1 MNNKQQQHQQQMV
14 ESLTSSLD
22 VVQMHHHLAAAAAA
36 AANAMNTGG
45 GGNGTTMMASPNSAS
60 NTALHHYAGTS
71 SQAPVVNISANHN
84 NQSSKPNTW
93 LPYSFQL
100 NSIMSSSGNPT
111 NSNPNPVNPS
121 GQVSSQTTAPQ
132 LNSIPIP
139 LTNMPQKKQLLHNIA
154 QSGVGNQSING
165 LNYSSSLNY
174 YDKLLKKSTSA
185 PTATSAGATT
195 APNTYNYIHH
205 R

>member
-45 GGNGTTMMASPNSAS
+45 GGNGATMMASPNSAS

-84 NQSSKPNTW
+84 QSSKPNTW

-100 NSIMSSSGNPT
+100 NSIMSSSGNPA